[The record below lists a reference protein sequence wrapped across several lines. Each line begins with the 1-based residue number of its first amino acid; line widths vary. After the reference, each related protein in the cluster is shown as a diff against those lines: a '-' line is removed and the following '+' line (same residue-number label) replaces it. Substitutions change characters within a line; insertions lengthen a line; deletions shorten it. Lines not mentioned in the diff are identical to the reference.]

1 MQTFPFRVLGSAFV
15 AVSAAVLASCAAP
28 PQDASGVL
36 ARASEAMAARASIP
50 CVMPPKAPATAS
62 DRPTTRAARGRR
74 SLCIR

>member
-36 ARASEAMAARASIP
+36 ARASEAMGS
-50 CVMPPKAPATAS
+50 
-62 DRPTTRAARGRR
+62 TRLDTSGGQQRMWQ
-74 SLCIR
+74 